1 MPINSGNS
9 TSAGVYVGE
18 RDNSIRATAIS
29 TSVGAIVGPSH
40 RGPVGVPTLVV
51 DEDEFISMFGDSDE
65 ALTYMHYCARAFLQE
80 SSRLYVLRTAENAKF
95 GGIKV
100 STVDS
105 FSQVQNL
112 AAGFDDPQDVIF
124 GLQDI
129 LYVLASNP
137 GNWNNDLRVLLYPDT
152 DDVSEEGF
160 VLNVFEGVS
169 QIPVEVYRGT
179 LHEKVDGYGRQLAI
193 ETQVSENTRS
203 RIQVMVNHDH
213 PLRMVKDSTALINSV
228 TVGEVTMGSS
238 GDAVNQSHII
248 NGWNEFEDK
257 EQVAINIL
265 INGGY
270 TDPSVQLRMIEI
282 AEDRDDCFAILDLP
296 SDKQLTQDAV
306 NYRRN
311 VLNANSSY
319 AAIYG
324 PDLLVRDTREARNL
338 FVPPSGHIAGV
349 FARTDRVSATWFA
362 PAGVNRGQLNVNGVR
377 HVYKQ
382 GHRDVFAENQINP
395 IRFMS
400 GQGIVVWGAD
410 TLQSI
415 ASALSNVN
423 VRRLLIL
430 LKNSI
435 ADVALSGVYEPND
448 SFLRISLRAIAE
460 DLLSPI
466 MRGRGLYGFKVICD
480 ERNNTPETMANGDV
494 ILDVYVDPV
503 IPAKRIHLNA
513 IIPKTGQIKFA
524 QELMGAA

>member
-1 MPINSGNS
+1 MPLNNGDS

-40 RGPVGVPTLVV
+40 KGPVGVPTLVV
-51 DEDEFISMFGDSDE
+51 DEDEFIRVFGNSDE

-80 SSRLYVLRTAENAKF
+80 SSRLYVVRVAENAKL
-95 GGIKV
+95 GGVRV

-105 FSQVQNL
+105 FSQCQEITSGLDDIEDVV
-112 AAGFDDPQDVIF
+112 FDTDDIMVIV
-124 GLQDI
+124 GR
-129 LYVLASNP
+129 NP
-137 GNWNNDLRVLLYPDT
+137 GDWNNDLRVLLYPDT
-152 DDVSEEGF
+152 DDQSGEGF
-160 VLNVFEGVS
+160 VLNVFDGES
-169 QIPVEVYRGT
+169 QVAVESYRGT
-179 LHEKVDGYGRQLAI
+179 LHDKLDGFGRQLGI
-193 ETQVSENTRS
+193 ETQIEENQMS
-203 RIQVMVNHDH
+203 RIRVIVNDDH
-213 PLRMVKDSTALINSV
+213 PLRRNNPANNLINAV
-228 TVGEVTMGSS
+228 AVGELTKGSS

-257 EQVAINIL
+257 ESVSVNLL
-265 INGGY
+265 INAGY

-311 VLNANSSY
+311 VLNANSSF

-324 PDLLVRDTREARNL
+324 PDLLVRDTREARDL
-338 FVPPSGHIAGV
+338 YVPPSGHIAGV
-349 FARTDRVSATWFA
+349 YARTDRVAATWFA

-395 IRFMS
+395 IRFMA

-415 ASALSNVN
+415 ASALSNIN

-435 ADVALSGVYEPND
+435 ADVALAGVYEPND
-448 SFLRISLRAIAE
+448 TFLQVQLRSIAE
-460 DLLSPI
+460 NILNPI
-466 MRGRGLYGFKVICD
+466 LRGRGLYGFQVICD
-480 ERNNTPETMANGDV
+480 ERNNTPDTIAAGDV
-494 ILDVYVDPV
+494 ILDVYIDPV

-524 QELMGAA
+524 QELQGIA

>member
-40 RGPVGVPTLVV
+40 RGPVDVPQLVV
-51 DEDEFISMFGDSDE
+51 DEDDFIRVFGDSDE
-65 ALTYMHYCARAFLQE
+65 SLTYMHYCARAFLQE
-80 SSRLYVLRTAENAKF
+80 SNRLYVVRVAENAMY

-105 FSQVQNL
+105 FSQCQNL
-112 AAGFDDPQDVIF
+112 TVGYDDPQDVVF
-124 GLQDI
+124 DTQDI
-129 LYVLASNP
+129 MVILGQNP
-137 GNWNNDLRVLLYPDT
+137 GDWNNDLRVLLYPDT
-152 DDVSEEGF
+152 DDASGEGF

-169 QIPVEVYRGT
+169 QVPVEVYRGT
-179 LHEKVDGYGRQLAI
+179 LHEKLDGYGRQLSI
-193 ETQVSENTRS
+193 ETQVEENSS

-213 PLRMVKDSTALINSV
+213 PLRVTNPKNPIVNAL
-228 TVGEVTMGSS
+228 TVGEFTQGSS
-238 GDAVNQSHII
+238 GDRVNQSHII
-248 NGWNEFEDK
+248 NGWNMFEDK
-257 EQVAINIL
+257 EEVSVNIL
-265 INGGY
+265 INAGY
-270 TDPSVQLRMIEI
+270 ADPSVQLRMIEI
-282 AEDRDDCFAILDLP
+282 AEDRDDCFAVLDLP
-296 SDKQLTQDAV
+296 SDKQLTQEAV

-324 PDLLVRDTREARNL
+324 PDLRVRDTREARDL

-349 FARTDRVSATWFA
+349 YARTDRVANTWFA
-362 PAGVNRGQLNVNGVR
+362 PAGVNRGQLNVQGVK

-382 GHRDVFAENQINP
+382 GHRDIFAENQINP
-395 IRFMS
+395 VRFMS
-400 GQGIVVWGAD
+400 GQGIVVWGAE
-410 TLQSI
+410 TLQSV
-415 ASALSNVN
+415 ASALSNIN

-448 SFLRISLRAIAE
+448 TFLRVRLQSIAE
-460 DLLSPI
+460 NILNPI
-466 MRGRGLYGFKVICD
+466 QRGRGLYGFEVICD
-480 ERNNTPETMANGDV
+480 ERNNTPDLIANGDV
-494 ILDVYVDPV
+494 ILDVYIDPV

>member
-51 DEDEFISMFGDSDE
+51 DEDDFINVFGNSDE
-65 ALTYMHYCARAFLQE
+65 AMTYMHYCARAFMQE
-80 SSRLYVLRTAENAKF
+80 SSRLYVLRVAENALF

-100 STVDS
+100 STVDD

-112 AAGFDDPQDVIF
+112 VSGYSDPQDVTY
-124 GLQDI
+124 GTLDI
-129 LYVLASNP
+129 MYILASNP
-137 GNWNNDLRVLLYPDT
+137 GDWNNDLRVLLYPDT
-152 DDVSEEGF
+152 DDDSGEGF
-160 VLNVFEGVS
+160 VLNVFEGAS
-169 QIPVEVYRGT
+169 QIPVEVYRAT
-179 LHEKVDGYGRQLAI
+179 LHEKVDGYGRQLSI
-193 ETQVSENTRS
+193 ETQVEENRGS

-213 PLRMVKDSTALINSV
+213 PLRIADDKTALVNAL
-228 TVGEVTMGSS
+228 TVGEFTQGSS
-238 GDAVNQSHII
+238 GDPVNQSHII
-248 NGWNEFEDK
+248 NGWNHFEDK
-257 EQVAINIL
+257 EEISVNLL
-265 INGGY
+265 INAGY

-282 AEDRDDCFAILDLP
+282 AEERDDCFAILDLP
-296 SDKQLTQDAV
+296 SNKQLTQDAV

-349 FARTDRVSATWFA
+349 FARTDRVAATWFA

-395 IRFMS
+395 VRFMS

-410 TLQSI
+410 TLQSV

-448 SFLRISLRAIAE
+448 SFLRIRLRSIAE
-460 DLLSPI
+460 GLLDPI
-466 MRGRGLYGFKVICD
+466 MRGRGLYGYKVISD
-480 ERNNTPETMANGDV
+480 ERNNTPETIANGDV

-524 QELMGAA
+524 QELLGVA